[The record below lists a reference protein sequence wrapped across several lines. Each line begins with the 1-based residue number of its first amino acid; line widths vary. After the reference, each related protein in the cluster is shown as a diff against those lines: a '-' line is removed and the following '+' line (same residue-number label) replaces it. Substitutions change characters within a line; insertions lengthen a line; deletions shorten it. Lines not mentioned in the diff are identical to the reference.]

1 MLRFPSLTSR
11 INFRSARG
19 GAGATVFCLSAVLL
33 ALSPLANGQDFTI
46 SMAAFTPFAVDPGG
60 TSSSN
65 LTLVAG
71 TGFTGTVSLSCAITS
86 NLTNPTAP
94 GCLVSPTTV
103 TPSGG
108 ATATITTSATPLSAT
123 NTIPP
128 TTPGAYTVT
137 ITAVGPSTT
146 HSVGQTITVL
156 AVNPAFTITIADAV
170 LPNTVKPGSGGIGTI
185 NINPV
190 FGYGN
195 NSITMSCA
203 SVTPLVTV
211 PPVCQFSPNPVP
223 VTASVTTQTTIS
235 VVTYGPIP
243 TTSAAHPRVFYALWL
258 PLPLL
263 AFAGVGAA
271 MSGKRARK
279 AWAVLALFI
288 LSGSLLLLPACGNN
302 STPTTVTP
310 NGITPNGTYTF
321 TLQGVDQNGN
331 ISTNTNTGS
340 APTVTLTVN

>member
-1 MLRFPSLTSR
+1 M
-11 INFRSARG
+11 
-19 GAGATVFCLSAVLL
+19 AT
-33 ALSPLANGQDFTI
+33 
-46 SMAAFTPFAVDPGG
+46 FTPFAVDPGG
-60 TSSSN
+60 AASSN

-71 TGFTGTVSLSCAITS
+71 TGFSGTVSLACTITS
-86 NLTNPTAP
+86 NLSNPIPPT
-94 GCLVSPTTV
+94 CLVSPATV

-108 ATATITTSATPLSAT
+108 ATATISTSAVPPTPANP
-123 NTIPP
+123 NTP
-128 TTPGAYTVT
+128 TTPGAYTVI
-137 ITAVGPSTT
+137 ITATGPTGPPLQAS
-146 HSVGQTITVL
+146 QTITVL
-156 AVNPAFTITIADAV
+156 SVNPAFTITIADAV

-190 FGYGN
+190 FGYSDN
-195 NSITMSCA
+195 YITMSCA

-211 PPVCQFSPNPVP
+211 PPVCTFSPNPVH
-223 VTASVTTQTTIS
+223 VTASVTTQTTLS

-243 TTSAAHPRVFYALWL
+243 VTSAAHARAFYALWL

-271 MSGKRARK
+271 VSGKRGRK
-279 AWAVLALFI
+279 AWTVLAFFI
-288 LSGSLLLLPACGNN
+288 LGGSLLLLPACANN
-302 STPTTVTP
+302 STPKTVTP

>member
-11 INFRSARG
+11 IRFRGPG
-19 GAGATVFCLSAVLL
+19 GAAIAFCLSAALL
-33 ALSPLANGQDFTI
+33 ALSPLAAGQNFTMT
-46 SMAAFTPFAVDPGG
+46 MAAFTPFAVDPGG

-71 TGFTGTVSLSCAITS
+71 TGFTGTVSLSCSITS
-86 NLTNPTAP
+86 NLSSPAAP
-94 GCLVSPTTV
+94 GCLVSPLTV

-108 ATATITTSATPLSAT
+108 ATATISTSAAPVSPT
-123 NTIPP
+123 NPNGP
-128 TTPGAYTVT
+128 TTPGAYTVI
-137 ITAVGPSTT
+137 ITATGPTGPPVQAS
-146 HSVGQTITVL
+146 QTITVL

-170 LPNTVKPGSGGIGTI
+170 LPSTVKPGSGGAGTI

-190 FGYGN
+190 FGY
-195 NSITMSCA
+195 SQSYITMSCA

-211 PPVCQFSPNPVP
+211 PPVCQFSPNPVH
-223 VTASVTTQTTIS
+223 VTASVTTQTLIS

-243 TTSAAHPRVFYALWL
+243 VTSTGHPRVFYALWL

-263 AFAGVGAA
+263 AFAGAGAA
-271 MSGKRARK
+271 LSGKRGRK
-279 AWAVLALFI
+279 AWAMLTLLI
-288 LSGSLLLLPACGNN
+288 LGASMLLLPACANN
-302 STPTTVTP
+302 STPKTVTP
-310 NGITPNGTYTF
+310 NGVTPNGTYTF

-331 ISTNTNTGS
+331 ISTNTNTGT

>member
-11 INFRSARG
+11 IKFRSVQS
-19 GAGATVFCLSAVLL
+19 GAIVFCLSAALL
-33 ALSPLANGQDFTI
+33 ALSPLAAGQDFTI

-60 TSSSN
+60 TASSN

-71 TGFTGTVSLSCAITS
+71 TGFSGTVSLACTITS
-86 NLTNPTAP
+86 NLSNPIPPT
-94 GCLVSPTTV
+94 CFVSPTTV

-108 ATATITTSATPLSAT
+108 ATATITTSAAPPTSSNP
-123 NTIPP
+123 NTP
-128 TTPGAYTVT
+128 TTPGAYTVI
-137 ITAVGPSTT
+137 ITATGPSGPPLQA
-146 HSVGQTITVL
+146 SQTITVL
-156 AVNPAFTITIADAV
+156 AVSPAFTITIAEAV
-170 LPNTVKPGSGGIGTI
+170 LPNTVKAGSGGIGTI

-190 FGYGN
+190 FTYSG
-195 NSITMSCA
+195 SVTMSCA

-211 PPVCQFSPNPVP
+211 PPVCQFSPNPVT
-223 VTASVTTQTTIS
+223 VTAVGTAQTTIS

-243 TTSAAHPRVFYALWL
+243 VTSAAHPRVFYALWL

-288 LSGSLLLLPACGNN
+288 LGGSLLLLPACGNN